1 MNLGQLALILA
12 ERFDLPEDQA
22 KELLAFAL
30 GEIAETLKAGR
41 RVYFRDFGS
50 FAKRIRPARRV
61 RHPRTGEIIWIP
73 AGPAVRFTAAPA
85 LIRAIALRKRKPR
98 RVARRK
104 RRD

>member
-1 MNLGQLALILA
+1 MNLSQLALSLA
-12 ERFDLPEDQA
+12 ARFGLPEDQA
-22 KELLAFAL
+22 KELLVFAL
-30 GEIAETLKAGR
+30 TKIADSLKAGR

-50 FAKRIRPARRV
+50 FAKKIRPARRV

-73 AGPAVRFTAAPA
+73 AGPAVRFGASPA
-85 LIRAIALRKRKPR
+85 LIRAIAIRRPR